1 IASFRTI
8 IREESVTVTLT
19 ASADVTVEGKADSPL
34 PIIGKSKSWAEIKT
48 GRISSK
54 GVDVSDAAS
63 PFDETVCEVVFG
75 VTEVDE
81 HAEIVAMKS
90 AVVKREIFACRVTIA
105 ISIY

>member
-1 IASFRTI
+1 MRD
-8 IREESVTVTLT
+8 ESLTVTST
-19 ASADVTVEGKADSPL
+19 SSADVTVAGKTDLPSPM
-34 PIIGKSKSWAEIKT
+34 IGRSKSWAEIKT

-54 GVDVSDAAS
+54 GGDVSDAEA

-81 HAEIVAMKS
+81 HDEIDMTKS
-90 AVVKREIFACRVTIA
+90 VVVKREIFAFRVTMA